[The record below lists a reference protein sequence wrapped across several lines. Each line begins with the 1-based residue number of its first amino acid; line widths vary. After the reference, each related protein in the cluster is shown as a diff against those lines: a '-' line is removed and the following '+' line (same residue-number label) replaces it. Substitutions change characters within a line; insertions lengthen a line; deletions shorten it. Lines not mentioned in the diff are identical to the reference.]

1 MKLTQEDVTDWIKYK
16 ATGVFYYRHVLD
28 GQVPPELF
36 HNLRT
41 YCMRAV
47 EYGFA
52 AKINGRDGYF
62 RPIDKSMEEIIL
74 DDEGDI
80 KEAGLKLPLGLHDYA
95 YIFSPSLIIVAGV
108 WLAGKTAYLIN
119 VLNQNCETFE
129 NNMFFFVSEAPELL
143 KMRFKN
149 LAVQMPRPLPFKIY
163 KRMDNFSDVIE
174 PDGLNIIDYLRTDM
188 KEPYAV
194 SNELKLIYQKLKTG
208 IAVVGMQ
215 KPTGERKIAYGGEST
230 AWEPALYIAI
240 DKGFASFVKIRTP
253 KIFEPDPYR
262 IKFTYKIRHG
272 VNFEDISTVVE

>member
-1 MKLTQEDVTDWIKYK
+1 MKLTQEAVSDWIIYK

-47 EYGFA
+47 EYGIA
-52 AKINGRDGYF
+52 TKINGRDGYF
-62 RPIDKSMEEIIL
+62 RPINKSMEEILI
-74 DDEGDI
+74 DNGDDI
-80 KEAGLKLPLGLHDYA
+80 KEAPLKLPLGLHDYA
-95 YIFSPSLIIVAGV
+95 YIFEPSLIIVAGV

-119 VLNQNCETFE
+119 VLNQNCETYKD
-129 NNMFFFVSEAPELL
+129 NMVFFVSEAPELL
-143 KMRFKN
+143 KMRFNN
-149 LAVQMPRPLPFKIY
+149 LAVKMPKPLPFKIY

-174 PDGLNIIDYLRTDM
+174 PDSLNVIDYLRTDM

-194 SNELKLIYQKLKTG
+194 SNELKLIYQRLKTG

-230 AWEPALYIAI
+230 AWEPTLYIAI
-240 DKGFASFVKIRTP
+240 DKGYASFVKIRTP
-253 KIFEPDPYR
+253 KILDPDPYKTK
-262 IKFTYKIRHG
+262 ITYHIRKG
-272 VNFEDISTVVE
+272 VNFTDIERIYE